1 MKKEYNWHHRNE
13 QTNEQNSNEVESDWI
28 ASQVNSTEY
37 LEKS

>member
-13 QTNEQNSNEVESDWI
+13 QTNEQNSNEAESDRI
-28 ASQVNSTEY
+28 ASQVNSTKH